1 MLRWQLKILRIS
13 YMVLDFLSL
22 AISIPIAAGLANR
35 LSIQR
40 ELFQSPLEI
49 LGFISICYL
58 CFISVFMLVELY
70 DSYMSRTKPI
80 TLKLGLK
87 TFFAFVAGHFFSYLF
102 LTLFLPAYTHIFHLL
117 FTGLFFLISIVI
129 KIIYYSLRNYA
140 YHNSSKKRNVLVVGQ
155 SSNGLH
161 YVETIRRYAYL
172 HYSIIGF
179 IHIKHPPKSYSSS
192 LNEASVTEA
201 RLGVNFGDGLDP
213 DGKDELFESGDRREP
228 VYEAIPHLGGLENL
242 RWIVTNHIVDE
253 LVVTRPL
260 SYDKKLGA
268 VLEDMQLRGITVTM
282 LLNRINHNETD
293 AIVTMIE
300 DIPALKFHT
309 VSLDE
314 GQLVAKRALDI
325 VGALAGM
332 VIFGLTWLI
341 FAPLIKLESKGPV
354 IFKQDR
360 VGKNGRVFR
369 MWKFRSMCDDAES
382 KKQALEARNEIRGH
396 MFKITDDP
404 RMTRVGKIIRKTN
417 IDEIPQF
424 YNVLIGDMS
433 LVGTRPPTVD
443 EVKEYQAHHYKRISV
458 IPGITGFWQVSGG
471 SKIKDFEEVV
481 QLDNQYIEGWS
492 VWKDIKIIAK
502 TVLVVL
508 NTIKPSLS
516 KKMQEKAVYENP
528 DGKEASVSQGQFST
542 LWVSVDSKVSSHT
555 AARSEK
561 KSEDIFYHSP
571 QQRNKRRM

>member
-1 MLRWQLKILRIS
+1 
-13 YMVLDFLSL
+13 MVLDFLSL

-40 ELFQSPLEI
+40 ELFHSPLEI

-58 CFISVFMLVELY
+58 CFISIFMLVELY
-70 DSYMSRTKPI
+70 DSYMSRAKPI

-87 TFFAFVAGHFFSYLF
+87 TIFAFVLGHFFSYLF
-102 LTLFLPAYTHIFHLL
+102 LIGFLPEYTHLFHLL
-117 FTGLFFLISIVI
+117 FTSFFFLISTVT
-129 KIIYYSLRNYA
+129 KIIYYSVRNYA
-140 YHNSSKKRNVLVVGQ
+140 YHNSGKKRNVLVVGQ
-155 SSNGLH
+155 SSNGLR

-172 HYSIIGF
+172 QYNIIGF
-179 IHIKHPPKSYSSS
+179 IHIKDPPQNYSSGM
-192 LNEASVTEA
+192 NEALVTEA
-201 RLGVNFGDGLDP
+201 RLEVNFGDGLNP
-213 DGKDELFESGDRREP
+213 DGEEELFGAGDRKEP
-228 VYEAIPHLGGLENL
+228 VYEDIIHLGGLENL
-242 RWIVTNHIVDE
+242 GWIVTNYVVDE

-260 SYDKKLGA
+260 SYDKKLGTI
-268 VLEDMQLRGITVTM
+268 LEDMQLRGITVTM
-282 LLNRINHNETD
+282 LLNRINHNESD

-309 VSLDE
+309 VSLHE
-314 GQLVAKRALDI
+314 GQLVAKRALDV

-341 FAPLIKLESKGPV
+341 FAPLIKLDSKGPV
-354 IFKQDR
+354 FFKQNR
-360 VGKNGRVFR
+360 VGKNGRIFR
-369 MWKFRSMCDDAES
+369 MWKFRSMCDDAEA
-382 KKQALEARNEIRGH
+382 KKKALEARNEIKGH

-443 EVKEYQAHHYKRISV
+443 EVKEYQTHHYKRISV
-458 IPGITGFWQVSGG
+458 IPGITGLWQVSGG

-481 QLDNQYIEGWS
+481 KLDNQYIEGWS

-502 TVLVVL
+502 TLVVIL
-508 NTIKPSLS
+508 NSVKPSLP
-516 KKMQEKAVYENP
+516 KKAEEKVVYENP
-528 DGKEASVSQGQFST
+528 DEKETSITPGRLSP
-542 LWVSVDSKVSSHT
+542 LWVSVEPKEPSHA

-561 KSEDIFYHSP
+561 FSSGDSFYYDR
-571 QQRNKRRM
+571 QQ